1 MREAEEKGER
11 KRGKVYEKA
20 VRRERES
27 EEKFKRKQGKG
38 REKARRRLREGC
50 EKGERKRGKRRKKAR
65 KMEKGKNR
73 YYRNGYDIK
82 QDIVYLTIYE
92 K

>member
-1 MREAEEKGER
+1 MREAEGKGER
-11 KRGKVYEKA
+11 KRGEVYEKA

-27 EEKFKRKQGKG
+27 KEKIKRSRGEG
-38 REKARRRLREGC
+38 RENA
-50 EKGERKRGKRRKKAR
+50 RKR
-65 KMEKGKNR
+65 EKGKNR

>member
-1 MREAEEKGER
+1 MREAEEKEDR
-11 KRGKVYEKA
+11 KRGEVYEKA

-27 EEKFKRKQGKG
+27 GEKIKRKRGEG
-38 REKARRRLREGC
+38 REKARKRE
-50 EKGERKRGKRRKKAR
+50 R
-65 KMEKGKNR
+65 GKNR

>member
-1 MREAEEKGER
+1 M
-11 KRGKVYEKA
+11 
-20 VRRERES
+20 ERES
-27 EEKFKRKQGKG
+27 EEKIKRKRGEG
-38 REKARRRLREGC
+38 REKARKREKESK
-50 EKGERKRGKRRKKAR
+50 EKGERKQGEGRENAR
-65 KMEKGKNR
+65 KMERGKNR

>member
-1 MREAEEKGER
+1 MREAEEKEDR
-11 KRGKVYEKA
+11 KRGEVYEKA

-27 EEKFKRKQGKG
+27 EEKGERKQEKG
-38 REKARRRLREGC
+38 REKAR
-50 EKGERKRGKRRKKAR
+50 KK
-65 KMEKGKNR
+65 EKGKNR

>member
-1 MREAEEKGER
+1 MRVGEKIER
-11 KRGKVYEKA
+11 SR
-20 VRRERES
+20 
-27 EEKFKRKQGKG
+27 GKG
-38 REKARRRLREGC
+38 REKARRRLREGG
-50 EKGERKRGKRRKKAR
+50 EKGERKRGKGRENAR
-65 KMEKGKNR
+65 KMERDKNR